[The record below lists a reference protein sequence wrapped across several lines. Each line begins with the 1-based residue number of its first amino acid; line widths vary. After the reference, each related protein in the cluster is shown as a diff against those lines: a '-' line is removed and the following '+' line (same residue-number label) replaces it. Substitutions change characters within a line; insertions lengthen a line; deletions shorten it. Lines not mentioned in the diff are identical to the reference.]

1 MKIFLSYSSQNR
13 AVVEPVNF
21 ALAAQGHDV
30 FFDRDDLPAGTEY
43 DERIIEAVESAD
55 LFVFMLSPASI
66 RPGSYALTELGLA
79 QKKWANPSGRVLP
92 VAAEPVAFDRIP
104 AYLKSVTV
112 LEPAGN
118 WRRPWSMPCAA
129 SRRSRDGRGGWR

>member
-13 AVVEPVNF
+13 TLVEPVNF
-21 ALAAQGHDV
+21 ALLAQGHDV

-66 RPGSYALTELGLA
+66 RPS
-79 QKKWANPSGRVLP
+79 
-92 VAAEPVAFDRIP
+92 
-104 AYLKSVTV
+104 SVS
-112 LEPAGN
+112 A
-118 WRRPWSMPCAA
+118 
-129 SRRSRDGRGGWR
+129 

>member
-13 AVVEPVNF
+13 ALVEPVNF
-21 ALAAQGHDV
+21 ALVAQGHDV

-66 RPGSYALTELGLA
+66 RPGS
-79 QKKWANPSGRVLP
+79 
-92 VAAEPVAFDRIP
+92 
-104 AYLKSVTV
+104 
-112 LEPAGN
+112 
-118 WRRPWSMPCAA
+118 
-129 SRRSRDGRGGWR
+129 